1 MRTRRP
7 DSNAHAIAQKL
18 AGGAPPH
25 PGRPNRTERRLRRA
39 SIRREPVVGN
49 YVTPSTSSRF
59 APQSVTAAAQVIYG
73 KSLAKQKKRPPVAGW
88 QTESW
93 ELRKQVPE
101 FRFAGDRPARG
112 ASQYKLFAAK
122 RPDTGG
128 NEPEKITEGPAH
140 ELCSDL
146 FGDVAAT
153 QQALHRA
160 GQHLTF
166 NGDSLLLVS
175 QDEAGAV
182 TWNAHSIRE
191 LTGQG
196 KSWKLNS
203 GVESRNLNEDDLV
216 IRCWKPDPEFQELAD
231 CPAQAVLPIART
243 LRALGKRTGAEI
255 DSRLAGAGILWLP
268 SESKMPG
275 PEDDPDSDPFVE
287 EFIDNSITPIQD
299 PDSAAAVVPMVSRM
313 QADLIE
319 KIRYMSFATP
329 LDEKLPEM
337 ETSSIRRIALG
348 MDSPPETLLGMGQ
361 ANHWCTDEITEVFT
375 RDRGWITHDTLE
387 EGDVILTLNHE
398 TGESEWQPV
407 QAIYRAHVENEA
419 MLSMESASHSS
430 VTTGHHKW
438 PIVKTGRKV
447 AGSRRRWTTSE
458 QGFSAADRIP
468 VAAPC
473 SSVEQEGK
481 WSDDFVRLVAAYTSD
496 GTILHHKDQSDTIR
510 IAKFDEWEIVEM
522 RRVLTSVFGH
532 TVEAAHPTFTVDGTA
547 FLLRTEEA
555 RALFD
560 VTGDLKAV
568 RLDFIHELTSAQLH
582 LFLDSLIEIGDGVA
596 NGSARI
602 FYQVERSR
610 LDAIELAA
618 ILAGYKVTRGQRNQ
632 QTGFGTEPLHWV
644 RVTPSRPAFSP
655 HDCEKEWVEYTG
667 TIWCPTT
674 VNHTW
679 FARRD
684 GKAYFTG
691 NTGWLI
697 SSEEVTLV
705 LSPMVATIC
714 HALTVGFLH
723 PMLQAAGVE
732 DWADHLIWFD
742 ASELELRPDKSV
754 DSREL
759 FEKGAVGQE
768 TMRRENGFDENDA
781 PSAKEREENLLTKLL
796 IGAPSL
802 APLLLPKLGIEVDAS
817 VLNKTAEIA
826 EATAGNTPDESATKP
841 APPPEPKAEQT
852 IPEKPTEQ
860 PNDNVETGPG
870 E

>member
-18 AGGAPPH
+18 EGGAPPH
-25 PGRPNRTERRLRRA
+25 PGRSNRAERRLRRT
-39 SIRREPVVGN
+39 SIRRGPVVGN
-49 YVTPSTSSRF
+49 YVTPSTSRRLP
-59 APQSVTAAAQVIYG
+59 PQSVTAAAEVVYG
-73 KSLAKQKKRPPVAGW
+73 KSLARQKKRPPVAGW

-348 MDSPPETLLGMGQ
+348 MDSPPETLLGLGSS
-361 ANHWCTDEITEVFT
+361 NHW
-375 RDRGWITHDTLE
+375 
-387 EGDVILTLNHE
+387 
-398 TGESEWQPV
+398 S
-407 QAIYRAHVENEA
+407 
-419 MLSMESASHSS
+419 
-430 VTTGHHKW
+430 
-438 PIVKTGRKV
+438 
-447 AGSRRRWTTSE
+447 
-458 QGFSAADRIP
+458 
-468 VAAPC
+468 
-473 SSVEQEGK
+473 
-481 WSDDFVRLVAAYTSD
+481 
-496 GTILHHKDQSDTIR
+496 
-510 IAKFDEWEIVEM
+510 
-522 RRVLTSVFGH
+522 
-532 TVEAAHPTFTVDGTA
+532 
-547 FLLRTEEA
+547 
-555 RALFD
+555 
-560 VTGDLKAV
+560 
-568 RLDFIHELTSAQLH
+568 
-582 LFLDSLIEIGDGVA
+582 
-596 NGSARI
+596 
-602 FYQVERSR
+602 
-610 LDAIELAA
+610 
-618 ILAGYKVTRGQRNQ
+618 
-632 QTGFGTEPLHWV
+632 
-644 RVTPSRPAFSP
+644 
-655 HDCEKEWVEYTG
+655 
-667 TIWCPTT
+667 
-674 VNHTW
+674 
-679 FARRD
+679 
-684 GKAYFTG
+684 
-691 NTGWLI
+691 GWLI